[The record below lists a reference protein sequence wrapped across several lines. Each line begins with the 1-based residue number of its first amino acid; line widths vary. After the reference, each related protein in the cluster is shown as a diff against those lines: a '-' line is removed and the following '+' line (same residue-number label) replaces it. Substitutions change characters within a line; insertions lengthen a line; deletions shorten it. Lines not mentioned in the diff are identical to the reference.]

1 MSDRAADLAARF
13 RTLNDELI
21 AFVESCPDENWRKVC
36 PGEQWPVGVVV
47 RHVAASHFGA
57 IGLAKMLVAGEKL
70 PELTESAINR
80 MNLKH
85 AEKHRLC
92 TRDDVLK
99 ILRGDGASAAEYVA
113 GLRGADLDRTGHV
126 AVAGGDMT
134 VEQIIEH
141 IILRSAGEHLANVKA
156 AAGA

>member
-21 AFVESCPDENWRKVC
+21 AFVENCPDGDWRKLC
-36 PGEQWPVGVVV
+36 PGEQWPVGVVA

-57 IGLAKMLVAGEKL
+57 IGLVKMAVAGEEL
-70 PELTESAINR
+70 PELTAGAIDR

-99 ILRGDGASAAEYVA
+99 ILRENGASTVDSVA
-113 GLRGADLDRTGHV
+113 RLRDADLDRAGHI
-126 AVAGGDMT
+126 AAAGGDMT
-134 VEQIIEH
+134 VEQIVEQ
-141 IILRSAGEHLANVKA
+141 IILRSGGEHLAHVKA
-156 AAGA
+156 AAGT

>member
-1 MSDRAADLAARF
+1 MNDRAAGLAARF
-13 RTLNDELI
+13 RTLNDEAI
-21 AFVESCPDENWRKVC
+21 AFVKSCPDEVWSKVC

-57 IGLAKMLVAGEKL
+57 IGLVKMVVAGEKL
-70 PELTESAINR
+70 PELTGEAIDR
-80 MNLKH
+80 MNMKH
-85 AEKHRLC
+85 AEKYRLC

-99 ILRGDGASAAEYVA
+99 ILREDGASAAEYVA
-113 GLRGADLDRTGHV
+113 GLRDADLDRTGLI

-141 IILRSAGEHLANVKA
+141 IILRSAGEHLFNVKA
-156 AAGA
+156 AADA